1 MFRTAA
7 LILTFA
13 VALPAWVESVE
24 FPWNV
29 YPKPLWEREL
39 VWLKNIGIAHVSL
52 PPAQDSLEMAELNDV
67 IRIIRR
73 LDIEADLEGPV
84 PGSLQSLTREH
95 GGPLTDPLP
104 AASVRISAIAPT
116 AVTRER
122 ELLTSG
128 AGSIVWTDVEET
140 LGPAGYH
147 SGAINFAGEERP
159 AAIAL
164 RRSAQLSMYWNKI
177 FPSLHHVPGA
187 GITIGVNPPVSP
199 SKSTPGPAVRQFAAD
214 NGVSVVSLVNKSGRV
229 WTGDLRVLDP
239 AGKHMMSVAG
249 VAIPAHDALWLPVN
263 VPLTAGP
270 LCKDCSAFANA
281 DHLVYATAELT
292 AMEYENGILAMEF
305 AAPSAGEV
313 ILQLSREPSGPLVPG
328 GKHSPFEWD
337 EHTLRARLKI
347 PAGAGP
353 GNHVRIGL
361 AIEPPDA
368 TAFFDSA
375 RVLLIGETNRLPAE
389 FSSEAIEQRSRLRMV
404 PAFPTEQEPTKDP
417 LMLTYLIKVPAT
429 AVHGDH
435 ADLAIEADGMQM
447 SHARPQLLL
456 PVRLRF
462 PDAIDVH
469 LAADSALPLFPA
481 TVSVNQRTG
490 RDLTVT
496 VRNNA
501 PEIRNFV
508 LEPKAEGLDFSPAKM
523 ELTVGVSTSRDVSF
537 RVFASGA
544 SPGLHA
550 GAVTVSGAASVT
562 EPIQFAVIPQMGAIA
577 FSAGGFF
584 LIESARVRAS
594 FMSGRWLEFLN
605 KDNNQNLLS
614 STGVVFTT
622 GPIEVRGD
630 GLVFADKTVKIED
643 LEQLAAKPKR
653 VDEGAGRGTGV
664 PSH

>member
-1 MFRTAA
+1 MFRTAI
-7 LILTFA
+7 LILTLA
-13 VALPAWVESVE
+13 AASPAWVESVE
-24 FPWNV
+24 FPWNAF
-29 YPKPLWEREL
+29 PKPLWEREL
-39 VWLKNIGIAHVSL
+39 VWLKNIGITHVSL
-52 PPAQDSLEMAELNDV
+52 PPVQEASELTELTDV
-67 IRIIRR
+67 ISIIRR

-84 PGSLQSLTREH
+84 PDSLQSLTRAH
-95 GGPLTDPLP
+95 GGPLTEPLP
-104 AASVRISAIAPT
+104 GPPVRISVLMPT

-122 ELLTSG
+122 ELLASG
-128 AGSIVWTDVEET
+128 TAALVWTDVEET

-147 SGAINFAGEERP
+147 AGAINFAGEEKP

-164 RRSAQLSMYWNKI
+164 RRSAQLSTYWNKT
-177 FPSLHHVPGA
+177 FPSLHQVPGA
-187 GITIGVNPPVSP
+187 GIILGINAAAAP
-199 SKSTPGPAVRQFAAD
+199 SKPVAPGPGVRQFAAE
-214 NGVSVVSLVNKSGRV
+214 NGVSVVSVVNKSGRV
-229 WTGDLRVLDP
+229 WAGDLRVLDP
-239 AGKHMMSVAG
+239 AGKHMMSVPG
-249 VAIPAHDALWLPVN
+249 VAIPARDALWLPVN
-263 VPLTAGP
+263 VPLTAGF

-313 ILQLSREPSGPLVPG
+313 ILQLSREPSGPLVAG
-328 GKHSPFEWD
+328 GKPSPFEWD

-375 RVLLIGETNRLPAE
+375 RVLLIGETNRLPAQ
-389 FSSEAIEQRSRLRMV
+389 FSSEAIEQRSRLRIV
-404 PAFPTEQEPTKDP
+404 PAFSTGQEPGKDP
-417 LMLTYLIKVPAT
+417 LSLIYAIKVPAP

-447 SHARPQLLL
+447 SHARPQLLQ
-456 PVRLRF
+456 PVGLRF
-462 PDAIDVH
+462 PDAIDVR
-469 LAADSALPLFPA
+469 LAANSAMPLFPA

-496 VRNNA
+496 IRNNA

-508 LEPKAEGLDFSPAKM
+508 LEPKADGLDFSPAKM
-523 ELTVGVSTSRDVSF
+523 EVTVGVSTSRDLSF

-550 GAVTVSGAASVT
+550 GAVVVSGAAAAT
-562 EPIQFAVIPQMGAIA
+562 EPIQFVVVPQTGAVA
-577 FSAGGFF
+577 FAASGFSF
-584 LIESARVRAS
+584 IESTRVRAA
-594 FMSGRWLEFLN
+594 FMPGRWLEFLN
-605 KDNNQNLLS
+605 KDNNQNLLA
-614 STGVVFTT
+614 STGVVFTS

-630 GLVFADKTVKIED
+630 ALVFQDKTLRLED
-643 LEQLAAKPKR
+643 LEQLAAKQKR
-653 VDEGAGRGTGV
+653 
-664 PSH
+664 